1 MSGLDDCEL
10 TTYAEMANVLGN
22 LTFLVRECRRARRL
36 SMRAAAT
43 EMGLA
48 PSVLH
53 RMEQG
58 TSAPALPN
66 VVAILIWLDWA
77 TPATAGEVAKLR
89 KAWPDAMLTEED
101 VIDIRLL
108 HAMADWPG
116 PTEVGRR
123 FGVNACTIND
133 VVKRRSWRHVEPA

>member
-1 MSGLDDCEL
+1 VPGSAVSGLDDCEL

-89 KAWPDAMLTEED
+89 KAWPDDRVLDRHHD
-101 VIDIRLL
+101 VDPR
-108 HAMADWPG
+108 
-116 PTEVGRR
+116 
-123 FGVNACTIND
+123 
-133 VVKRRSWRHVEPA
+133 PAAAGGDRGDL

>member
-1 MSGLDDCEL
+1 MPSVQGPAVSGLDDCEL

-66 VVAILIWLDWA
+66 VVAILIWLDWQ
-77 TPATAGEVAKLR
+77 TPAAAGDLELR
-89 KAWPDAMLTEED
+89 GTWSDD
-101 VIDIRLL
+101 RLL
-108 HAMADWPG
+108 DRRDDEHARPAQGGGDRG
-116 PTEVGRR
+116 DLGR
-123 FGVNACTIND
+123 A
-133 VVKRRSWRHVEPA
+133 PAGH